1 MQFQRVT
8 SDAVD
13 LEETRTVLPD
23 SRLIVFQFDTGHT
36 MSLYMPRM
44 AESYSV
50 SQLAQRVAP
59 TADESELARITR
71 QLRHWTL
78 TGVLRPLGAT
88 HTGAGR
94 HRRYAGDAVHVA
106 ALQIELSRLGLP
118 VGALH
123 LVSLGIMGI
132 LRPIKRGDGKGPM
145 GEDEARLWQR
155 AITGEGTI
163 HLTFNVRV
171 DAEGAKEVG
180 LALYDVDE
188 LPAASRIAEGH
199 VSAIVADL
207 TQLFEP
213 LRADPGVESKDAGR

>member
-1 MQFQRVT
+1 M
-8 SDAVD
+8 
-13 LEETRTVLPD
+13 
-23 SRLIVFQFDTGHT
+23 I
-36 MSLYMPRM
+36 
-44 AESYSV
+44 ESYSV
-50 SQLAQRVAP
+50 SQLAERVAP

-132 LRPIKRGDGKGPM
+132 LRPVRTRSGKPSSFEPQAKLWHRAIEGKG
-145 GEDEARLWQR
+145 
-155 AITGEGTI
+155 TI
-163 HLTFNVRV
+163 YLSCNARV
-171 DAEGAKEVG
+171 DDEWFEDGGVLMEGGMLIKG
-180 LALYDVDE
+180 GMLIYDADE
-188 LPAASRIAEGH
+188 PDAPSPITIGH
-199 VSAIVADL
+199 MSAIVVDL
-207 TQLFEP
+207 TQLFGP
-213 LRADPGVESKDAGR
+213 LRADSGVESKDAGR